1 MKKIL
6 VLIPCY
12 NEAKGIGQVIDNFPT
27 EDLKRRGFELEV
39 LVIDNN
45 STDDTSKVARRHGAT
60 VIHESKKG
68 KGNAIRTGFYNIPE
82 DVDFI
87 VMLDG
92 DATYRSDEIVR
103 MIEPLDS
110 GFSTVVTGSRLGG
123 KIGDG
128 SMKTL
133 NRAGNWIYSH
143 LVRYSYRV
151 SVTDVL
157 TGYFA
162 WSRSAVVKLRD
173 HLESSGF
180 AIEMEMI
187 TKMARLGEDIC
198 AVPISYDARSGES
211 NLRPFYDGSRIL
223 LMFARN
229 LFWKPTIDRI
239 AFVSDAIYPYNKGGK
254 EKRLYEI
261 TKRLVKDG
269 REVHIYTM
277 KWWTGP
283 KQIKK
288 NGIYL
293 HAISKLYP
301 LQSGDKRS
309 LKQGLLFGLATLKLL
324 FVKFDV
330 IDVDHM
336 PFFPLFSAKLVCL
349 LRGKPMYA
357 TWHEVWGRQYWQTY
371 LGTAGI
377 VAALIEKIAFYLP
390 NTIISVSQ
398 HTTKKLIEAGVTTPI
413 QTVPL
418 GVDLEGIY
426 TVEPQV
432 NGWDVVYAGRLLRHK
447 NVDLLIKSIDQ
458 VRKSYPDI
466 SCAIIGEG
474 PEKSNLEELTK
485 ELHLKNNVQFLDYFE
500 DHNDLYG
507 LLKASK
513 MLVLPSTREGFGLI
527 VIEANACGIPAI
539 TLNHPGNAARELIV
553 EGQNGMLADV
563 SAESIAEKII
573 LTLQDQGA
581 MKPRTTLEQFF
592 ANHDWNMVTQAI
604 EKAWA
609 R

>member
-1 MKKIL
+1 
-6 VLIPCY
+6 
-12 NEAKGIGQVIDNFPT
+12 
-27 EDLKRRGFELEV
+27 
-39 LVIDNN
+39 
-45 STDDTSKVARRHGAT
+45 
-60 VIHESKKG
+60 
-68 KGNAIRTGFYNIPE
+68 
-82 DVDFI
+82 
-87 VMLDG
+87 
-92 DATYRSDEIVR
+92 
-103 MIEPLDS
+103 
-110 GFSTVVTGSRLGG
+110 
-123 KIGDG
+123 
-128 SMKTL
+128 
-133 NRAGNWIYSH
+133 
-143 LVRYSYRV
+143 
-151 SVTDVL
+151 
-157 TGYFA
+157 
-162 WSRSAVVKLRD
+162 
-173 HLESSGF
+173 
-180 AIEMEMI
+180 
-187 TKMARLGEDIC
+187 
-198 AVPISYDARSGES
+198 
-211 NLRPFYDGSRIL
+211 
-223 LMFARN
+223 
-229 LFWKPTIDRI
+229 
-239 AFVSDAIYPYNKGGK
+239 
-254 EKRLYEI
+254 
-261 TKRLVKDG
+261 
-269 REVHIYTM
+269 
-277 KWWTGP
+277 
-283 KQIKK
+283 
-288 NGIYL
+288 
-293 HAISKLYP
+293 